1 MEFLEVSGGF
11 GVVSGIYGI
20 SGAFSHVR
28 EVLEELQG
36 VLMCFMEFLGVS
48 KWFWEVSDGSQVSFS
63 EVLEFCCDFWGLK
76 GLEGTP
82 K

>member
-1 MEFLEVSGGF
+1 MGFQERFL
-11 GVVSGIYGI
+11 
-20 SGAFSHVR
+20 HVR

-36 VLMCFMEFLGVS
+36 ILRCFMEILGVS
-48 KWFWEVSDGSQVSFS
+48 KWFLEVSDGSQVSFS

-76 GLEGTP
+76 EFQGTP